1 MNGVSRLKDPLW
13 AQHNDALT
21 KPSHS
26 EILNPRDTEKTQ
38 YSSEKQSSYK
48 IPRPLTKDC
57 SRTLF

>member
-13 AQHNDALT
+13 AQHDEALT

-38 YSSEKQSSYK
+38 YSSERNKALIKYK
-48 IPRPLTKDC
+48 DH
-57 SRTLF
+57 